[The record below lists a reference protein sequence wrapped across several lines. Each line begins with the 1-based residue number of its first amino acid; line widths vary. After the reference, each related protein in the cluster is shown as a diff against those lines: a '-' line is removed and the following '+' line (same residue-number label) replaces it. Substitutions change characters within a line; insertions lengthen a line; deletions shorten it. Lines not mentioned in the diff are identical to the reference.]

1 MRVLAIDASLR
12 NTGVAIVDANNG
24 KPQSVYFGT
33 IHNKSA
39 MRPSSC
45 LVCIRDR
52 LAELIREHAP
62 DCCALESVIYVQS
75 YKTAIILGAAR
86 GAAILAAAEKGLP
99 VFEYPP
105 KRIKQSTVGRGGAR
119 QESGRVHGAR
129 AAWSNRNA
137 GCRRRRRA
145 GNRSY
150 SPAHARGSGAWSSG
164 RNANMNLADGTT
176 GAERRLA
183 KTFGTAAR
191 PNLHVRWL
199 GRTEFAHALALQ
211 EELAAKKREDA
222 SLEDQLLLLE
232 HEPVY
237 TIGRT
242 PDRSSLSATGRIRR
256 GELGA
261 AHLPHPVFS
270 INRGGQA
277 TYHGPGQLMGYPIID
292 LRRCGQDLHKYLR
305 WLEQLLID
313 LLAQYDIAAQRRESL
328 TGVWV
333 ENRKIA
339 SIGVGVR
346 HWITMHGFA
355 LNVGGDLSPF
365 DHIVPCG
372 INDVAITSMEK
383 ETKKSF
389 TVASVAPTLEK
400 LTLDSIVTLR
410 VAPET
415 QVMNA

>member
-1 MRVLAIDASLR
+1 
-12 NTGVAIVDANNG
+12 
-24 KPQSVYFGT
+24 
-33 IHNKSA
+33 
-39 MRPSSC
+39 
-45 LVCIRDR
+45 
-52 LAELIREHAP
+52 
-62 DCCALESVIYVQS
+62 
-75 YKTAIILGAAR
+75 
-86 GAAILAAAEKGLP
+86 
-99 VFEYPP
+99 
-105 KRIKQSTVGRGGAR
+105 
-119 QESGRVHGAR
+119 
-129 AAWSNRNA
+129 
-137 GCRRRRRA
+137 
-145 GNRSY
+145 
-150 SPAHARGSGAWSSG
+150 
-164 RNANMNLADGTT
+164 MNLADGTT
-176 GAERRLA
+176 GAVRRLA
-183 KTFGTAAR
+183 KPFGTTAR
-191 PNLHVRWL
+191 PNLHVCWL

-211 EELAAKKREDA
+211 EELAGKKREDA

-256 GELGA
+256 GELGS

-313 LLAQYDIAAQRRESL
+313 LLARYDIAAQRRESL

-355 LNVGGDLSPF
+355 LNVCGDLSPF

-372 INDVAITSMEK
+372 INNVAITSMEK
-383 ETKKSF
+383 ETKRAF
-389 TVASVAPTLEK
+389 TVAEVARTLEK
-400 LTLDSIVTLR
+400 LALDSILSLR

-415 QVMNA
+415 QMVNA